1 MKLDFNLQV
10 SQKQGIALT
19 AQVQQAIKLL
29 HMTNLEIQEFVTE
42 QFQDNPF
49 VETGLNSEEN
59 SNPKDEYRAKGDVDK
74 DLTDTPYQ
82 QTESENKLSQE
93 NQFETG
99 EGYIPKSTVSKE
111 NLDFD
116 AISLIAE
123 ENKSLYSHCSDFINN
138 LAFSPAELLIAN
150 RLLEEL
156 EPTGWITEDLSD
168 VSKELNCDVQDLE
181 DVLQRLQE
189 IEPAGIFARNLREC
203 LILQAK
209 DTNQYCK
216 NLAVILDNLHLMATG
231 KFDLLKRR
239 SGCSDTEIACVFK
252 KIKSFDP
259 KPGLKFDNFG
269 APIREPDLHVKEAD
283 EGWTIELNNSTLPD
297 VRIDKEYAQ
306 KAQQSVK
313 EKEHR
318 DFIREKVGEAKWL
331 AKAIEKRNDT
341 MLKVGSEIIKR
352 QTEFLEKGA
361 QYIQPM
367 VLKDIADAV
376 GMHESTISRVTTGS
390 LIQTPRGTME
400 LKAFF
405 SVGIQQEGATE
416 SASATSIKFK
426 IKKLIDQEDPNSPV
440 SDDLIVSIL
449 SKDGIAVARRTV
461 AKYRKMENIPSSFAR
476 KRRNVLAGVV

>member
-1 MKLDFNLQV
+1 MFE
-10 SQKQGIALT
+10 LT
-19 AQVQQAIKLL
+19 KNMRRK
-29 HMTNLEIQEFVTE
+29 H
-42 QFQDNPF
+42 
-49 VETGLNSEEN
+49 
-59 SNPKDEYRAKGDVDK
+59 
-74 DLTDTPYQ
+74 
-82 QTESENKLSQE
+82 
-93 NQFETG
+93 
-99 EGYIPKSTVSKE
+99 
-111 NLDFD
+111 
-116 AISLIAE
+116 
-123 ENKSLYSHCSDFINN
+123 NN
-138 LAFSPAELLIAN
+138 
-150 RLLEEL
+150 
-156 EPTGWITEDLSD
+156 
-168 VSKELNCDVQDLE
+168 
-181 DVLQRLQE
+181 
-189 IEPAGIFARNLREC
+189 
-203 LILQAK
+203 
-209 DTNQYCK
+209 
-216 NLAVILDNLHLMATG
+216 
-231 KFDLLKRR
+231 
-239 SGCSDTEIACVFK
+239 
-252 KIKSFDP
+252 
-259 KPGLKFDNFG
+259 
-269 APIREPDLHVKEAD
+269 
-283 EGWTIELNNSTLPD
+283 
-297 VRIDKEYAQ
+297 
-306 KAQQSVK
+306 SVK

-440 SDDLIVSIL
+440 SDDLIVSTL